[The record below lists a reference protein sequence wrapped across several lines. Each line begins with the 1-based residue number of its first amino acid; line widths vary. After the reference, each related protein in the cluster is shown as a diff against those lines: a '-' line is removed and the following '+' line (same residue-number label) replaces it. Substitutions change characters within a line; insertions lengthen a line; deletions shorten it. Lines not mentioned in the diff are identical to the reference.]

1 MILNTKKYVENIM
14 LNGISQR
21 EKENYCDITCG
32 I

>member
-1 MILNTKKYVENIM
+1 MILNVKKYVENTM

-21 EKENYCDITCG
+21 QKENYYDITCA